1 MGADMTGWHGNHRSP
16 LLPMEKATLDDWV
29 LIGQAG
35 PIGYDGGACNDGGHA
50 AFVDAWLERS
60 AKDLP
65 PAALV
70 ELLEAALNAL
80 WARTKTT
87 LGEVTLSAI
96 AERVLCNA
104 SEKFPL
110 LSSLEV
116 EATGAIS
123 FRALRERASAV
134 HHSEVLE
141 GGRFLVVE
149 FLSVMGKLTAEILTP
164 ELHAELGSVAR
175 PDPSPPRERI

>member
-1 MGADMTGWHGNHRSP
+1 MTGWLGTNRSRPSRRTPNGHGSLGDR
-16 LLPMEKATLDDWV
+16 V
-29 LIGQAG
+29 LIGHAG
-35 PIGYDGGACNDGGHA
+35 PIGYDWSGCNDGGHA
-50 AFVDAWLERS
+50 AFVDAWLERTG
-60 AKDLP
+60 KDLAP
-65 PAALV
+65 TVLW

-96 AERVLCNA
+96 AERVLCKA
-104 SEKFPL
+104 CEKFPL

-134 HHSEVLE
+134 HDSAVLE
-141 GGRFLVVE
+141 GGRFVLVE

-164 ELHAELGSVAR
+164 ELHSELGSVVR
-175 PDPSPPRERI
+175 PDPSPPRERR